1 MTGSALRAA
10 ARGGFL
16 PFIGIYDAFSA
27 AVAGR
32 QANYLFLSGFGF
44 AASQYALPDVGF
56 VAWAEMVAFTE
67 RVRAILPGH
76 AILVDID
83 DGYGDPDIVAHVI
96 GRMDA
101 AGATGVVLEDQRRPR
116 RCGHLD
122 GRQVLPLEEYLP
134 KLDRALERRRDL
146 FVIARTDA
154 SGEDEIARRLDA
166 FAAAG
171 ADAVLA
177 DGLTDARL
185 IKSIRERTNVPVAFN
200 QIAGG
205 KSPPL
210 TARELE
216 EAGVSIGIYSTPCLF
231 AAQGAIDAAVHALL
245 GPHGRLWT
253 SGPGAIEL
261 ADCTAILDANLS
273 RAAVHDRG

>member
-1 MTGSALRAA
+1 MTGSALRSAV
-10 ARGGFL
+10 RGGFL
-16 PFIGIYDAFSA
+16 PFVGVYDAFSA

-32 QANYLFLSGFGF
+32 QADHLFLSGFGF
-44 AASQYALPDVGF
+44 AASQYGLPDVGF
-56 VAWAEMVAFTE
+56 VAWVEMVAYAE
-67 RVRAILPGH
+67 RVRAILPNH

-96 GRMDA
+96 QRMEA
-101 AGATGVVLEDQRRPR
+101 AGATGVVLEDQCRPR

-122 GRQVLPLEEYLP
+122 GRRVLPLEEYLT
-134 KLDRALERRRDL
+134 KLERALAQRRDL

-154 SGEDEIARRLDA
+154 SDEKEIARRLEA
-166 FAAAG
+166 FAEAG

-177 DGLTDARL
+177 DGLRDAAL
-185 IKSIRERTNVPVAFN
+185 IQKLGPRTGVPLAFS

-205 KSPPL
+205 KSAPL

-231 AAQGAIDAAVHALL
+231 AAQGAIDAAVRALL
-245 GPHGRLWT
+245 GPDGRLPT
-253 SGPGAIEL
+253 SGEGLVGLP
-261 ADCTAILDANLS
+261 DCSAILDADLA
-273 RAAVHDRG
+273 RANGR

>member
-1 MTGSALRAA
+1 MTGSELRAA
-10 ARGGFL
+10 VRKGFL
-16 PFIGIYDAFSA
+16 PFVGIYDAFSA

-32 QANYLFLSGFGF
+32 QAEHLFLSGFGF
-44 AASQYALPDVGF
+44 AASQYGLPDVGF
-56 VAWAEMVAFTE
+56 VAWAEMVAFAE

-96 GRMDA
+96 GRMEA

-134 KLDRALERRRDL
+134 KLERALEQRRDL

-154 SGEDEIARRLDA
+154 SGADEIARRLDA

-177 DGLTDARL
+177 DGLRDVGS
-185 IKSIRERTNVPVAFN
+185 IKSFRERTEIPVAFN

-205 KSPPL
+205 KSPPR

-231 AAQGAIDAAVHALL
+231 AAQGAIDATVRALL
-245 GPHGRLWT
+245 GPDGRLPT
-253 SGPGAIEL
+253 TGPGAIGLTEC
-261 ADCTAILDANLS
+261 AAILDANLS
-273 RAAVHDRG
+273 RADRR

>member
-1 MTGSALRAA
+1 MSGVAIRAA
-10 ARGGFL
+10 VREGFQ
-16 PFIGIYDAFSA
+16 PFVGIYDVFSA

-32 QANYLFLSGFGF
+32 RAENLFLSGFGF

-56 VAWAEMVAFTE
+56 VAWAEMVAFAE

-83 DGYGDPDIVAHVI
+83 DGYGDPDIVAHVVH
-96 GRMDA
+96 RMEA
-101 AGATGVVLEDQRRPR
+101 AGASGVVLEDQRRPR

-134 KLDRALERRRDL
+134 KLERALAARRDL
-146 FVIARTDA
+146 FVVARTDA
-154 SGEDEIARRLDA
+154 AGADEIGRRLEA

-177 DGLTDARL
+177 DGLADPRALSDFAR
-185 IKSIRERTNVPVAFN
+185 RTGVAVAFN

-205 KSPPL
+205 KSPPR
-210 TARELE
+210 TTRELA
-216 EAGVSIGIYSTPCLF
+216 EAGISIGIYSTPCLF
-231 AAQGAIDAAVHALL
+231 AAQGAIDEAVGALL
-245 GPHGRLWT
+245 GPEGRLRT
-253 SGPGAIEL
+253 GDEGGVEL
-261 ADCTAILDANLS
+261 AACVEVLNRNLE
-273 RAAVHDRG
+273 RGG

>member
-1 MTGSALRAA
+1 MTGSALRHRVAS
-10 ARGGFL
+10 GFV
-16 PFIGIYDAFSA
+16 PFVGVYDAFSA

-32 QANYLFLSGFGF
+32 HADHLFLSGFGF
-44 AASQYALPDVGF
+44 AASQYGLPDVGF
-56 VAWAEMVAFTE
+56 VAWAEMVAFAE
-67 RVRAILPGH
+67 RVRAILPDHG
-76 AILVDID
+76 ILVDID

-96 GRMDA
+96 RRMEA

-134 KLDRALERRRDL
+134 KLERALHERREL
-146 FVIARTDA
+146 FVVARTDA
-154 SGEDEIARRLDA
+154 SGAEEIARRLDA
-166 FAAAG
+166 FARAG

-177 DGLTDARL
+177 DGLADPA
-185 IKSIRERTNVPVAFN
+185 SIQDLRQRTGIPVAFN

-205 KSPPL
+205 KSPAR

-231 AAQGAIDAAVHALL
+231 AAQGAIDAAVRALL
-245 GPHGRLWT
+245 GPDGRLST
-253 SGPGAIEL
+253 GAGAIGL
-261 ADCTAILDANLS
+261 VDCTAVLNGNLE
-273 RAAVHDRG
+273 RRG

>member
-10 ARGGFL
+10 VREGFL
-16 PFIGIYDAFSA
+16 PFVGIYDAFSA

-32 QANYLFLSGFGF
+32 QADHLFLSGFGF
-44 AASQYALPDVGF
+44 AASQYGLPDVGF
-56 VAWAEMVAFTE
+56 VAWAEMVAFAE
-67 RVRAILPGH
+67 RVRAILPDHG
-76 AILVDID
+76 ILVDID

-96 GRMDA
+96 GRMEA

-134 KLDRALERRRDL
+134 KLERALEQRRDL

-154 SGEDEIARRLDA
+154 SGEEEIARRLEA

-177 DGLTDARL
+177 DGLRDAGL
-185 IKSIRERTNVPVAFN
+185 IKNLRQRTGIPVAFN

-205 KSPPL
+205 KSPAR

-231 AAQGAIDAAVHALL
+231 AAQSAIDTAVRSLL
-245 GPHGRLWT
+245 GPEGRLST
-253 SGPGAIEL
+253 TGPGAIGL
-261 ADCTAILDANLS
+261 ADCTAVLNANLS
-273 RAAVHDRG
+273 RADRR

>member
-10 ARGGFL
+10 VGKGFL
-16 PFIGIYDAFSA
+16 PFVGIYDAFSA

-32 QANYLFLSGFGF
+32 QADHLFLSGFGY
-44 AASQYALPDVGF
+44 AASQYGLPDVGF
-56 VAWAEMVAFTE
+56 VAWAEMVAFAE

-96 GRMDA
+96 GRMEA

-134 KLDRALERRRDL
+134 KLERALEQRRDL

-154 SGEDEIARRLDA
+154 SGEEEIARRLDA

-177 DGLTDARL
+177 DGLRDAGL
-185 IKSIRERTNVPVAFN
+185 IRNLRERTGVPVAFN

-205 KSPPL
+205 KSPAWS
-210 TARELE
+210 ARELE

-231 AAQGAIDAAVHALL
+231 AAQGAIDAAISGLL
-245 GPHGRLWT
+245 GSDGRLAT
-253 SGPGAIEL
+253 GDGAVVL

-273 RAAVHDRG
+273 GSNRR

>member
-10 ARGGFL
+10 VRGSFL
-16 PFIGIYDAFSA
+16 PFVGIYDAFSA

-32 QANYLFLSGFGF
+32 RADHLFLSGFGF
-44 AASQYALPDVGF
+44 AASQYGLPDVGF
-56 VAWAEMVAFTE
+56 VTWAEMVAFTE
-67 RVRAILPGH
+67 RVRAILPHH

-96 GRMDA
+96 GRVEA
-101 AGATGVVLEDQRRPR
+101 AGATGVVLEDQCRPR
-116 RCGHLD
+116 KCGHLD

-134 KLDRALERRRDL
+134 KLERALKCRRDL

-154 SGEDEIARRLDA
+154 SGEEEIARRLDA

-177 DGLTDARL
+177 DGLSDLGWIRRL
-185 IKSIRERTNVPVAFN
+185 SERTGIPVAFN

-205 KSPPL
+205 KSPPR

-231 AAQGAIDAAVHALL
+231 AAQGAIDAAVRALT
-245 GPHGRLWT
+245 GPDGRLAT
-253 SGPGAIEL
+253 GPGDIVL
-261 ADCTAILDANLS
+261 GDCTAVLDTDLTRS
-273 RAAVHDRG
+273 ERR